1 MRVLVHQQF
10 HLGHHYQYLAHLL
23 PSLIPLVDEVVVA
36 LTAAGASSSE
46 FRAFLEPFATRVQFD
61 MSLPTADPRLLRKE
75 RWRLHNDL
83 RRAVRRTRADYVLVP
98 SGDAQA
104 TFLPVFH
111 LTGLGALPHNCP
123 VEFGIHYGLG
133 TGAVGIQ
140 AKFKDWIQR
149 KSFVWSGAN
158 RIHVVSFLFYE
169 QFRRFEPSFGE
180 RVSLMPHPVPANP
193 RLTKA
198 ESRRALSIPEDG
210 RYIGLAASID
220 SRKAIGEFLAAFRDA
235 AASRSDRVLLAG
247 VIVPSQMQTIESSFR
262 DLVDRGQLILKAGFL
277 DTTTFQQVLTALD
290 VVCTPYPA
298 FGGLSSTL
306 LEGVAAGR
314 PILANAYGWSRAVI
328 DRFELGWTC
337 NIHDHD
343 RFVESIRTALEL
355 SASYRESEA
364 ARRLLAFHTPSNFGD
379 LWVQR
384 IRERKSAGA
393 SSESR
398 SWPWVLEAIPEHRRF
413 AI

>member
-36 LTAAGASSSE
+36 ITPAGAASVE
-46 FRAFLEPFATRVQFD
+46 FRSFLASFDTHVQFD
-61 MSLPTADPRLLRKE
+61 VILPVADPSLPRKQ

-83 RRAVRRTRADYVLVP
+83 RRAVRRTRPDYVLVP

-111 LTGLGALPHNCP
+111 LSGLGALPYHCP
-123 VEFGIHYGLG
+123 AEFGIHYGLG
-133 TGAVGIQ
+133 TGAVGMP
-140 AKFKDWIQR
+140 AKIKDWIQR
-149 KSFVWSGAN
+149 KNFVWSGAN

-169 QFRRFEPSFGE
+169 QLRRCEGSFAE
-180 RVSLMPHPVPANP
+180 RVSLMPHPVPTNP
-193 RLTKA
+193 RLTKS
-198 ESRRALSIPEDG
+198 ESRRLLAIPEDG

-235 AASRSDRVLLAG
+235 AASRLDRVLLAG
-247 VIVPSQMQTIESSFR
+247 FIVPSQMRIIESSFQ
-262 DLVDRGQLILKAGFL
+262 DLIERGQLILKAGFL
-277 DTTTFQQVLTALD
+277 DSATFQRVLTALD

-314 PILANAYGWSRAVI
+314 PVLANAYGWSQAI
-328 DRFELGWTC
+328 IERFELGWTC
-337 NIHDHD
+337 DIQDHD
-343 RFVESIRTALEL
+343 RFVEAIRTALDN
-355 SASYRESEA
+355 SASYHESEA
-364 ARRLLAFHTPSNFGD
+364 TRRLLAFHAPSNFGD
-379 LWVQR
+379 LWVDR
-384 IRERKSAGA
+384 IREKKSSAG
-393 SSESR
+393 SLDNR
-398 SWPWVLEAIPEHRRF
+398 SWSWVLEALSEDRRF
-413 AI
+413 AV

>member
-10 HLGHHYQYLAHLL
+10 HLGHHYQYLSHLL

-36 LTAAGASSSE
+36 ITPAGASSVE
-46 FRAFLEPFATRVQFD
+46 FGAFLAAFEGRVQFEVILPVAD
-61 MSLPTADPRLLRKE
+61 PSLPRKE

-83 RRAVRRTRADYVLVP
+83 RRAVRRTRPDYVLVP

-111 LTGLGALPHNCP
+111 LTGLGALPDNCP
-123 VEFGIHYGLG
+123 AEFGIHYGLG
-133 TGAVGIQ
+133 TGAVRIQ
-140 AKFKDWIQR
+140 AKIKDWIQR
-149 KSFVWSGAN
+149 KNFVWSGAN

-169 QFRRFEPSFGE
+169 QFRRCEPSFAE
-180 RVSLMPHPVPANP
+180 RISLMPHPVPPNP
-193 RLTKA
+193 RLTKS

-247 VIVPSQMQTIESSFR
+247 VIVPSQMQIIESSFR
-262 DLVDRGQLILKAGFL
+262 DLVERGQLILKAGFL
-277 DTTTFQQVLTALD
+277 DSTTFQRVLTALD

-314 PILANAYGWSRAVI
+314 PVLANAYGWSQAI
-328 DRFELGWTC
+328 IKRFQLGWTC
-337 NIHDHD
+337 DVHDHD
-343 RFVESIRTALEL
+343 GFVGAIRTALDN
-355 SASYRESEA
+355 SAAYRESEA
-364 ARRLLAFHTPSNFGD
+364 TMRLLAFHAPPNFGNV
-379 LWVQR
+379 WVQR
-384 IRERKSAGA
+384 IREHHSSNPA
-393 SSESR
+393 SDSR
-398 SWPWVLEAIPEHRRF
+398 SWSWVQEAIPEERRF